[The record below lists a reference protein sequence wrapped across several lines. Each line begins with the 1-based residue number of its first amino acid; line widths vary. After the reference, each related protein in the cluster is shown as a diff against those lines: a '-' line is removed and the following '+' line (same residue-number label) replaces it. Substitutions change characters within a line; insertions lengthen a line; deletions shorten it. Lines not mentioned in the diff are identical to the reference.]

1 MKKVILIIVIIGIL
15 VAGFA
20 VIGSQRFLDDI
31 EGIIS
36 FVPPA
41 KFGGINLINSDMSD
55 GGPLRSAIGKVYG
68 YSDTYPYE
76 YRSSSLSAEYHINF
90 ALQESN
96 ISVKMRDVDI
106 ITFDMDLTLDLKDR
120 IQLGA
125 LCKNSSG
132 DLVSS
137 NKSNSKFLQIVP
149 SDDGS
154 YELCIIQSSALK
166 SVATTDSNFHLTI
179 VYQFNHENYSDSVA
193 AVYLDGKYV
202 TSLPNFVSGEVS
214 FVSDFRIHQEGKYN
228 LHDDDV
234 IAFSSYVVN
243 AFERDYDG
251 AIIDALEDPSI
262 DLQDCP
268 DSVLYRS

>member
-1 MKKVILIIVIIGIL
+1 MNKKKIGFIFAGVALVLILGLALSLVSSVSSIIL
-15 VAGFA
+15 PDSKNA
-20 VIGSQRFLDDI
+20 
-31 EGIIS
+31 E
-36 FVPPA
+36 
-41 KFGGINLINSDMSD
+41 FGGINLINSDMSD

-68 YSDTYPYE
+68 HSDTYPYE
-76 YRSSSLSAEYHINF
+76 YRSSSLNAEYHINF

-106 ITFDMDLTLDLKDR
+106 ITFDLDLTLDLNDR

-132 DLVSS
+132 DLVPS
-137 NKSNSKFLQIVP
+137 NKTNSKYLQIVP
-149 SDDGS
+149 VGDGS
-154 YELCIIQSSALK
+154 YELCIIQNSALQ
-166 SVATTDSNFHLTI
+166 SVATTDSSFHLTI

-193 AVYLDGKYV
+193 AVYLDGKYI

-214 FVSDFRIHQEGKYN
+214 FVTDFRIHQEAKYN

-243 AFERDYDG
+243 AFERGYDG
-251 AIIDALEDPSI
+251 AINELIEDTSMTLQECSDSI
-262 DLQDCP
+262 LFEK
-268 DSVLYRS
+268 